1 MSTRPE
7 PSSGCASDRARGLDF
22 STDIVRVSL
31 KLTRV
36 ALAGVH
42 HQSWSEITYPELG

>member
-7 PSSGCASDRARGLDF
+7 PSSGCASDRAREVDF

-36 ALAGVH
+36 ALAGA
-42 HQSWSEITYPELG
+42 HQSSGEITYPELG